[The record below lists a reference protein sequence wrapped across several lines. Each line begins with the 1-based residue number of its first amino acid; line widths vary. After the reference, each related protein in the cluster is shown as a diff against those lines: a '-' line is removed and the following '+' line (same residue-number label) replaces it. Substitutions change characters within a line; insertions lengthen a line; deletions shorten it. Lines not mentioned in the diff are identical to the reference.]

1 MYQVL
6 LVIQYFSI
14 FVLMVEAGYIL
25 GKIKT
30 KLHAYLFFNCVA
42 TLINNLGY
50 LLEMLAKSEEQYLT
64 ALQMSYLGRVWIPY
78 SLFIF
83 MILLCKVNVNR
94 KILMG
99 LGVFHAATFFVVL
112 TCQYQNW
119 YYSSM
124 TYVKEGMFPYI
135 ETKDGPWHHVYSF
148 ILLFYI
154 VFGLYKLIQAV
165 RKEQYELERKR
176 LTYMVIAIAVE
187 SASFV
192 INMTGIIG
200 NYDITVLG
208 YSIGAVFMYIAIF
221 KYGLLDTLQLVKD
234 YVIDGVSELILAI
247 NNQGELEYYNQTAK
261 QAFPDIEKRFA
272 SASTI
277 EQFQQATKEHKPLYI
292 KDKIYSVEVKELRQ
306 NDCSRG
312 NVYVLVDETEQFR
325 YMKELEEQKEIA
337 EAANASKS
345 RFLSVVSHEI
355 RTPMNAVVGMTELLL
370 REPESLNSKQ
380 EKYLKNIK
388 NSGAA
393 LVMIVNDILDQSKIE
408 AGKMELVEDVYELR
422 PMAEDVRMIIENRI
436 GEKPIDLIY
445 EIDEKVPRY
454 LMGDSLRIRQILINL
469 MNNAVKFTEEGY
481 VKLTVTCEKED
492 ENRGLFRFSIKDSG
506 LGIKPEDL
514 SKLGQAFTQVD
525 TKKNHQ
531 KEGTGLGLSISRD
544 FISMM
549 GGKLSVESE
558 YGHGSEFYFSIWQG
572 IAEQMN
578 VAKDAGIC
586 KQAWQEEEQFVAPKA
601 KVLIVDDTKLN
612 LMITKELLQPLR
624 MDIDLANSG
633 EKAIDKMKE
642 NRYDIVFMDYMMPY
656 MDGIE
661 TTCKIRALHQEYKDN
676 EEMMHYL
683 KNVPIIALSGD
694 DSEDTMEKF
703 KNAGMDDF
711 VGKPVELKQLKKCLI
726 RWLPKDLIKP
736 QD

>member
-192 INMTGIIG
+192 INMTGITG

-221 KYGLLDTLQLVKD
+221 RYGLLDTLQLVKD

-261 QAFPDIEKRFA
+261 QAFSDIEKKFTI
-272 SASTI
+272 ASTI
-277 EQFQQATKEHKPLYI
+277 EQLQQAAKEHKPLYI

-312 NVYVLVDETEQFR
+312 KVYVLVDETEHFR

-408 AGKMELVEDVYELR
+408 AGKMELVEEVYELR

-549 GGKLSVESE
+549 GGQLSVESE
-558 YGHGSEFYFSIWQG
+558 YGNGSEFYFSIWQG

-633 EKAIDKMKE
+633 EKAIEKMKE

>member
-94 KILMG
+94 KILIG

-192 INMTGIIG
+192 INMTGITG

-221 KYGLLDTLQLVKD
+221 RYGLLDTLQLVKD

-312 NVYVLVDETEQFR
+312 NVYVLVDETEHFR

-408 AGKMELVEDVYELR
+408 AGKMELVEEVYELR

-549 GGKLSVESE
+549 GGQLLVESE
-558 YGHGSEFYFSIWQG
+558 YGNGSEFYFSIWQG

-578 VAKDAGIC
+578 VAKDSGIC

-633 EKAIDKMKE
+633 EKAIEKMKE

-661 TTCKIRALHQEYKDN
+661 TTCKIRALDQEYKDN

-683 KNVPIIALSGD
+683 KSVPIIALSGD

-726 RWLPKDLIKP
+726 RWLPKELVKP